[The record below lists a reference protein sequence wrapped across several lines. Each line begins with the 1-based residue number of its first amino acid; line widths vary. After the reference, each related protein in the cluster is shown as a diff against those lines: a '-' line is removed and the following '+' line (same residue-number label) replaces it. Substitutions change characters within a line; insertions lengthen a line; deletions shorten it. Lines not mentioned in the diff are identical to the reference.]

1 MRCIRRTPTWT
12 NVKIML
18 AQPQPRSALQSGAAA
33 PSTQQDPLITSLV
46 REMESTTKNSPLCD
60 FKKLQENLKDINT
73 MFYCCYFILNN
84 ISRMINQNGWNYDTS
99 HVPSTTFAQL
109 SHT

>member
-1 MRCIRRTPTWT
+1 MRCIMRIPTGT
-12 NVKIML
+12 TVKIMM

-33 PSTQQDPLITSLV
+33 PSTKQDPLITSLV

-60 FKKLQENLKDINT
+60 FKKSPENLKDINT
-73 MFYCCYFILNN
+73 MFYCYDFVLNN

-99 HVPSTTFAQL
+99 HVPSTTSAQL